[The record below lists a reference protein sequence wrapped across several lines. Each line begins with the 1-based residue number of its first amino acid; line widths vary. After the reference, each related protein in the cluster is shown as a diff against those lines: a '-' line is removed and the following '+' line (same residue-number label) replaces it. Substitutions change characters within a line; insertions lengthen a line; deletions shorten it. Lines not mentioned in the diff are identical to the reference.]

1 VTRRAEIVNAALA
14 LADER
19 GLDAVSMRGV
29 ADRVGVT
36 PMALYPYVGNKAA
49 LLDAMIGALVGQLA
63 PGGTVPPGT
72 GPGETEPG
80 GAASAGAGT
89 DAGGPGPAE
98 RLIAFA
104 RSARAM
110 VIRHPWA
117 ATLLFSRP
125 AVAPDSVR
133 TVDVVYTALLEL
145 GVPPA
150 DVPRMERMV
159 STVVLGYAASEAG
172 GRFGP
177 GEFDPRGRRGQLPEG
192 DLPAHSALAEILDR
206 PVDWDA
212 EFEANLAD
220 LRLMIEAVARRS
232 QR

>member
-1 VTRRAEIVNAALA
+1 MTRRAEIVNAALA

-63 PGGTVPPGT
+63 PSVAG
-72 GPGETEPG
+72 
-80 GAASAGAGT
+80 SAT
-89 DAGGPGPAE
+89 E
-98 RLIAFA
+98 RLVAFA

-117 ATLLFSRP
+117 AALLFSRP

-133 TVDVVYTALLEL
+133 TVDAVYEALLEL

-150 DVPRMERMV
+150 AVPRMERMV

-206 PVDWDA
+206 PVDWDS
-212 EFEANLAD
+212 EFEADLAD
-220 LRLMIEAVARRS
+220 LGLMIEAVARRAAG
-232 QR
+232 

>member
-63 PGGTVPPGT
+63 PSVAG
-72 GPGETEPG
+72 
-80 GAASAGAGT
+80 SAT
-89 DAGGPGPAE
+89 E
-98 RLIAFA
+98 RLVAFA

-117 ATLLFSRP
+117 AALLFSRP

-133 TVDVVYTALLEL
+133 TVDAVYEALLEL

-150 DVPRMERMV
+150 AVPRMERMV

-192 DLPAHSALAEILDR
+192 ALPAHSALAEILDR
-206 PVDWDA
+206 PVDWDS
-212 EFEANLAD
+212 EFEADLAD
-220 LRLMIEAVARRS
+220 LGLMIEAVARRAAG
-232 QR
+232 